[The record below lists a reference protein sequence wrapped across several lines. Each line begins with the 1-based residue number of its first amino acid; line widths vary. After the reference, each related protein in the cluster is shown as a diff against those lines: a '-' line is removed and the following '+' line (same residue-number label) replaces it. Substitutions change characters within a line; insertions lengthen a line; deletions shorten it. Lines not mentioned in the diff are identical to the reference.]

1 MAKDPRWQLA
11 SRLPYFVGAVERQ
24 EEAERV
30 YPRLGQR
37 LGQFGREHSAE
48 KTRVMPCRR
57 QPPAP
62 TTSVALLGFEVRWDP
77 DRAGQAQ
84 VTRRTARKTLR
95 HARKRFTPGC
105 REHRNRRLGIR
116 LARRH
121 AKRRGYYHDEGV
133 PGHGAGLQPCCSQVL
148 RILKTRLNRRS
159 DNGAGDTTRLA
170 PFTID
175 RPRIVGRPQTRL
187 AASQVSAGWRTR
199 VYLTRPVRENRTPG
213 SVQGRSGNWPSY
225 RDGAMA
231 ADQTVLF
238 TMTSLHP

>member
-1 MAKDPRWQLA
+1 
-11 SRLPYFVGAVERQ
+11 
-24 EEAERV
+24 
-30 YPRLGQR
+30 
-37 LGQFGREHSAE
+37 
-48 KTRVMPCRR
+48 MPCRR

-121 AKRRGYYHDEGV
+121 AKRRGSYHDDGV
-133 PGHGAGLQPCCSQVL
+133 PGHGAGLKPCCSQVL
-148 RILKTRLNRRS
+148 RILKTWLNRRS
-159 DNGAGDTTRLA
+159 PRRSDNRAGDTTRLA

-175 RPRIVGRPQTRL
+175 RPWIVGRPQTRL

-213 SVQGRSGNWPSY
+213 SVRGRSGN
-225 RDGAMA
+225 
-231 ADQTVLF
+231 
-238 TMTSLHP
+238 